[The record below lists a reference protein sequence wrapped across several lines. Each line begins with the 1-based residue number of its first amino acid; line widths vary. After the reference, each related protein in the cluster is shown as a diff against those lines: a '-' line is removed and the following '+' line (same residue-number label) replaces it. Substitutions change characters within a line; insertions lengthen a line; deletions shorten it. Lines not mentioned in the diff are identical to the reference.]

1 MADSVM
7 AESIMTWLIAIP
19 LLGLVTGM
27 RTFTPI
33 AILCW
38 FAYAGRFSLTDTWA
52 SWAAKLITAI
62 IFTLLALGE
71 YVGDKHPKAQNRTA
85 PGPLAARLIFGGL
98 VGAIV
103 ATGLE
108 GSAIEGIILAV
119 GGTLVGAFG
128 GFLIRKELVLRSGGK
143 DWPVAVAEDI
153 SALLL
158 AVMAMAIITA

>member
-1 MADSVM
+1 MI
-7 AESIMTWLIAIP
+7 AESIMNWLIAIP

-33 AILCW
+33 AVLCW
-38 FAYAGRFSLTDTWA
+38 FAFSGRFSLGDTWA
-52 SWAAKLITAI
+52 SWTAKLITAI

-71 YVGDKHPKAQNRTA
+71 YAGDKYPKAQNRTA
-85 PGPLAARLIFGGL
+85 PGPLIARIVFAGL
-98 VGAIV
+98 VGVIV

-108 GSAIEGIILAV
+108 GSTIEGVILAV
-119 GGTLVGAFG
+119 GGALVGAFG
-128 GFLIRKELVLRSGGK
+128 GFLIRKELVLRSGGN

-158 AVMAMAIITA
+158 AITAMAIITAA